1 MKPDPTPSNRPLVAS
16 HRGVEIAAYLALL
29 TLVWGLSAGERGFYH
44 DDGLHLA
51 LVHHEADR
59 LAGALR
65 PIASPTRFLVAWPY
79 ALALATAWPALTLQM
94 VDGAAMLA
102 LALAVRALARRLLPG
117 ERRSAFVAGA
127 LVLVATGDLL
137 SVSTVALHY
146 RVAVLACLGALLAAV
161 AALEATARMALAI
174 RLLGVVLLLQASLWT
189 IEVALPVILLAPP
202 LLALSAPGATRRRR
216 ALVGALWYGSL
227 LPFGA
232 AFLSALLDRSG
243 YLARTVPALGL
254 VDRARETARL
264 LLWDWTPWRWLR
276 PLSTWYPP
284 PPALL
289 PPGFGAACGLLAAGL
304 VVAAASRLPD
314 AAGRQSPRATPR
326 HQALTAGALVLLAIA
341 AALPYAGIAPL
352 GAYFRTQQVTRI
364 VAALLLALGMA
375 ALTRRILRPALA
387 RRILRPALA
396 RRLRRPALAL
406 ALPAVFVL
414 LGTWSAVRRQ
424 DELVGS
430 WRRAQRELGSIL
442 DEVPRLR
449 RGATLVLFHDGA
461 PWLLATEAEYLA
473 QSWFELLYDRR
484 DGDQALVSWSP
495 RRGSGCRA
503 TGAGLDCWREG
514 QVPCDGRRPCSPR
527 HLADEQIVVLV
538 FRPAEGRYRLA
549 ETLSEVLA
557 HDETAVGAG
566 YRPRAWIESAPE
578 SDLARRLLSTPAA
591 LGLWPPTAPR

>member
-1 MKPDPTPSNRPLVAS
+1 M
-16 HRGVEIAAYLALL
+16 EIAAYLALL

-79 ALALATAWPALTLQM
+79 ALALATAWPALALQM

-146 RVAVLACLGALLAAV
+146 RVAVLACLGALLAAI

-284 PPALL
+284 PTPLL
-289 PPGFGAACGLLAAGL
+289 PPGFGAACGLLAAAL
-304 VVAAASRLPD
+304 VVAAACRLPGTTAGEMG
-314 AAGRQSPRATPR
+314 AASPRHR
-326 HQALTAGALVLLAIA
+326 ALTAGALVLLGIA

-375 ALTRRILRPALA
+375 AL
-387 RRILRPALA
+387 A

-406 ALPAVFVL
+406 AVPAVFVL

-495 RRGSGCRA
+495 RRGSGCRS
-503 TGAGLDCWREG
+503 TGAGLDCWGEG

>member
-79 ALALATAWPALTLQM
+79 ALALATAWPALALQM

-146 RVAVLACLGALLAAV
+146 RVAVLACLGALLAAI

-284 PPALL
+284 PPPLL
-289 PPGFGAACGLLAAGL
+289 PPGFGAACGLLAAAL
-304 VVAAASRLPD
+304 VVAAACRLPGTTAGEMG
-314 AAGRQSPRATPR
+314 AASPRHR
-326 HQALTAGALVLLAIA
+326 ALTAGALVLLGIA

-375 ALTRRILRPALA
+375 AL
-387 RRILRPALA
+387 A

-406 ALPAVFVL
+406 AVPAVFVL

-484 DGDQALVSWSP
+484 DGDQVLVSWSP
-495 RRGSGCRA
+495 RRGSGCRS
-503 TGAGLDCWREG
+503 TGAGLDCWGEG

-557 HDETAVGAG
+557 HDETTVGAG

>member
-79 ALALATAWPALTLQM
+79 ALALATAWPALALQM

-146 RVAVLACLGALLAAV
+146 RVAVLACLGALLAAI

-284 PPALL
+284 PTPLL
-289 PPGFGAACGLLAAGL
+289 PPGFGAACGLLAAAL
-304 VVAAASRLPD
+304 VVAAACRLPGTTAGEMG
-314 AAGRQSPRATPR
+314 AASPRHR
-326 HQALTAGALVLLAIA
+326 ALTAGALVLLGIA

-375 ALTRRILRPALA
+375 AL
-387 RRILRPALA
+387 A

-406 ALPAVFVL
+406 AVPAVFVL

-495 RRGSGCRA
+495 RRGSGCRS
-503 TGAGLDCWREG
+503 TGAGLDCWGEG

>member
-79 ALALATAWPALTLQM
+79 ALALATAWPALALQM

-146 RVAVLACLGALLAAV
+146 RVAVLACLGALLAAI

-284 PPALL
+284 PPPLL
-289 PPGFGAACGLLAAGL
+289 PPGFGAACGLLAAAL
-304 VVAAASRLPD
+304 VVAAACRLPGTTAGEMG
-314 AAGRQSPRATPR
+314 AASPRHR
-326 HQALTAGALVLLAIA
+326 ALTAGALVLLGIA

-375 ALTRRILRPALA
+375 AL
-387 RRILRPALA
+387 A

-406 ALPAVFVL
+406 AVPAVFVL

-495 RRGSGCRA
+495 RRGSGCRS
-503 TGAGLDCWREG
+503 TGAGLDCWGEG

-527 HLADEQIVVLV
+527 HLADEQTVVLV

>member
-79 ALALATAWPALTLQM
+79 ALALATAWPALALQM

-146 RVAVLACLGALLAAV
+146 RVAVFACLGALLAAI

-202 LLALSAPGATRRRR
+202 LLAFSAPGVTRRRR

-284 PPALL
+284 PPPLL
-289 PPGFGAACGLLAAGL
+289 PPGFGAACGLLAAAL
-304 VVAAASRLPD
+304 VVAAACRLPGTTAGEMG
-314 AAGRQSPRATPR
+314 AASPRHR
-326 HQALTAGALVLLAIA
+326 ALTAGALVLLGIA

-375 ALTRRILRPALA
+375 AL
-387 RRILRPALA
+387 A

-406 ALPAVFVL
+406 AVPAVFVL

-495 RRGSGCRA
+495 RRGSGCRS
-503 TGAGLDCWREG
+503 TGAGLDCWGEG